1 MDDYPLLQ
9 ALIKTNNPDKNVELQ
24 RFFKGTLGVTSVF
37 DILRFTKATLQA
49 ALKGAPHPI
58 DADKLYDGAKCFAA
72 QISHLYREQQL
83 SSGKAQHHWHPPG
96 IRAVEKE
103 GPTYANL
110 FKENWDQFC
119 KTDSIAAIDS
129 PVAYLRALYLFAGQL
144 ESSLSTSNAETS
156 HRILLEKRRPD
167 LANLSIDQHNTFTP
181 QPMLEIVNDILNNN
195 IQEALKNTTDRGKST
210 YEVLANR
217 RFPFALPYEI
227 FHHQCLLG
235 LSGEKPGLGE
245 LNYLISAHLPLS
257 QSASNLYGQVSGAA
271 PGEAQQLMSG
281 LGPRQQALL
290 TEHAGAEVQRDAN
303 YWKSTYG
310 TTDHF
315 SLRSIATFLQH
326 TELTAEQLEALLS
339 QGKHTPRQSSNDTTA
354 VYRPVP
360 YGARYVNGPTSIDD
374 TRATRMALPLNREI
388 REIAHMTEQRLERLH
403 RMIRLQRWLD
413 IPFAEL
419 DTLIVSAFE
428 SQVPRNGGMRIETDT
443 VRVLGVYRYLNRRY
457 SISAEEFAALLHQV
471 SPYVIGGDYSLLDRV
486 FNPARLFETLLV
498 LDGRPFSADDAE
510 PVSHTILQHLSACLG
525 LPMTED
531 SLLLIVKNTEQY
543 AGPLKC
549 DAGTLSAIY
558 RQARIAR
565 MLGISIA
572 DMTTLATLL
581 GGESISR
588 CLVGVNSGI
597 RTFRLVAR
605 REPGSTESVEVVAR
619 FRLPPTTD
627 SDNPPQLLLGS
638 TLKITTSW
646 FSDKDGINELRIRFP
661 SPASSNA
668 NANISISLIP
678 RAIMQ
683 TSLEGLPISIEN
695 GEFDALLERDN
706 AFVTLTTTRPDNT
719 YNDVTYIDVSLTP
732 IPPQGTDALNLP
744 DVLMQ
749 MDWLTRWINES
760 AYDIGKLR
768 HLLDHTGSED
778 HPQRDVQRH
787 LSKLSADSL
796 QCAVTPREIAELSL
810 PKTVAWRSL
819 LAMELL
825 DANGLVKHFAP
836 SIENVVP
843 DKLTAALDNI
853 IDPLSLDHDA
863 SKDLRLKVD
872 CKKKLKDMLLLAHDR
887 QLHLVEK
894 LLQETSR
901 LPMNCAKGVLSW
913 ANVSAYEILSS
924 ALDGADSTRLFRTL
938 QPVLRHAEAAVQLQ
952 LSNSALQ
959 MFLSHPE
966 WLQEPGTPLTLTLSS
981 LYLLDR
987 FNHCMALSQLSEE
1000 SLLGYLQLANSN
1012 ATTAAKNSLLAKL
1025 MKWTATEVSVLTT
1038 KLAYQQA
1045 RTMKDVDWVMRCHTT
1060 CQATGLSAASLLAA
1074 TALKNTS
1081 SPADWKKVGEA
1092 VMATR
1097 H

>member
-9 ALIKTNNPDKNVELQ
+9 ALIKTHSPDKDDKLEK
-24 RFFKGTLGVTSVF
+24 FFKRTLEVTSVF

-49 ALKGAPHPI
+49 KLQSAPHPI
-58 DADKLYDGAKCFAA
+58 DVDKLYDGAQCFAA

-83 SSGKAQHHWHPPG
+83 SSGKEQHHWHPPG

-110 FKENWDQFC
+110 FQENWDEFC

-144 ESSLSTSNAETS
+144 ESSLSTSNAETA
-156 HRILLEKRRPD
+156 HRILLKKRRPD
-167 LANLSIDQHNTFTP
+167 LAKLSIDQHTTFTP
-181 QPMLEIVNDILNNN
+181 QPMLGIVNDILNNN
-195 IQEALKNTTDRGKST
+195 IQEALKSTSDRGKST
-210 YEVLANR
+210 HEVLANR

-245 LNYLISAHLPLS
+245 LNYLISAHLPLT
-257 QSASNLYGQVSGAA
+257 QTASNLYGQVLVAA

-290 TEHAGAEVQRDAN
+290 TEHTRAEIRRDAA
-303 YWKSTYG
+303 YWKNTYG
-310 TTDHF
+310 TTDHA
-315 SLRSIATFLQH
+315 SLSSVSTFLQR

-339 QGKHTPRQSSNDTTA
+339 QGKHTPRRSSNHTMA
-354 VYRPVP
+354 IYRAAP

-374 TRATRMALPLNREI
+374 TRATSMALPLNGEI
-388 REIAHMTEQRLERLH
+388 KKIAHMTEQRLERLH

-419 DTLIVSAFE
+419 DTLIISAFE
-428 SQVPRNGGMRIETDT
+428 SQVPRNTGMRIEAGT
-443 VRVLGVYRYLNRRY
+443 VRALGVYRYLNRRY
-457 SISAEEFAALLHQV
+457 SISGEEFAALLHQV

-486 FNPARLFETLLV
+486 FNPAQLFETPLV
-498 LDGRPFSADDAE
+498 LDGRPFSSDDAE

-531 SLLLIVKNTEQY
+531 SLLLIVKNTQQY

-549 DAGTLSAIY
+549 DTATLSAIY

-581 GGESISR
+581 GGESIAR
-588 CLVGVNSGI
+588 CLVGLKSEI

-605 REPGSTESVEVVAR
+605 RKQDSTESVEVVAR
-619 FRLPPTTD
+619 FRLPPTID
-627 SDNPPQLLLGS
+627 SDIPPQLLQGS

-646 FSDKDGINELRIRFP
+646 FAAKDSINELRIHFP
-661 SPASSNA
+661 MPASSNA
-668 NANISISLIP
+668 NANISISVIP
-678 RAIMQ
+678 PAI
-683 TSLEGLPISIEN
+683 THTALEGLPISIEN

-706 AFVTLTTTRPDNT
+706 AFVTLTTTRSDNT
-719 YNDVTYIDVSLTP
+719 SSDITYFDVSLTP
-732 IPPQGTDALNLP
+732 IADVPNLP

-749 MDWLTRWINES
+749 MDWLTRWIDES
-760 AYDIGKLR
+760 VYDIPKLR

-778 HPQRDVQRH
+778 HPQGDLQRH

-810 PKTVAWRSL
+810 PNTVAWRSL
-819 LAMELL
+819 LAKELL
-825 DANGLVKHFAP
+825 DAKGLVKHFAP
-836 SIENVVP
+836 GIENDAP
-843 DKLTAALDNI
+843 DKLTAALDKV
-853 IDPLSLDHDA
+853 IDTLSLAPDA

-872 CKKKLKDMLLLAHDR
+872 CKKKLKDMLQLAHDR

-894 LLQETSR
+894 LLQETSL
-901 LPMNCAKGVLSW
+901 LPMNCTKGVLLW
-913 ANVSAYEILSS
+913 ANVSVYEILSS

-966 WLQEPGTPLTLTLSS
+966 WLQEPGTRLTLTLSS

-987 FNHCMALSQLSEE
+987 FNHCMTLSQLSEE
-1000 SLLGYLQLANSN
+1000 NLLGYLQVANSN

-1045 RTMKDVDWVMRCHTT
+1045 RTMKDVDWVMRCHTA
-1060 CQATGLSAASLLAA
+1060 CQASGLSAASLLAA
-1074 TALKNTS
+1074 TALNNTS